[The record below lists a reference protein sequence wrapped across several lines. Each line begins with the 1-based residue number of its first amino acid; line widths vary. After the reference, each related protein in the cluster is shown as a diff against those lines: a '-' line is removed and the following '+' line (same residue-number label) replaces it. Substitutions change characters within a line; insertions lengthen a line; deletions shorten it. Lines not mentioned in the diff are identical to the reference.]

1 MDILTPD
8 RAPQQYE
15 KLRQSQSS
23 DKLYQLVNQK
33 LRFIPLLAITTVILL
48 TPFSKTHARELEGR
62 LGVGYNSEFANAYP
76 ASAAAGGFRFP
87 GISLKYGLT
96 RDLAVAG
103 IFGIATTSPSNMLAA
118 FKFFKNIFFE
128 NHLNFYFTLGGG
140 LLSVNNQSGF
150 QGLAAVGVEFFIPG
164 IESLGLSVET
174 GASVDTAS
182 GFAIKTL
189 GVSFLD
195 AGIHFYF

>member
-8 RAPQQYE
+8 PAKRN
-15 KLRQSQSS
+15 RFR
-23 DKLYQLVNQK
+23 DKLYQLKNQK
-33 LRFIPLLAITTVILL
+33 LRFIPLLAISSVILL
-48 TPFSKTHARELEGR
+48 TPIHKSMARELEGR

-76 ASAAAGGFRFP
+76 ATSTAGGFRFP

-118 FKFFKNIFFE
+118 VKLFKNVFFE
-128 NHLNFYFTLGGG
+128 NHLNFYFTLGAG

-164 IESLGLSVET
+164 VESLGLSVET